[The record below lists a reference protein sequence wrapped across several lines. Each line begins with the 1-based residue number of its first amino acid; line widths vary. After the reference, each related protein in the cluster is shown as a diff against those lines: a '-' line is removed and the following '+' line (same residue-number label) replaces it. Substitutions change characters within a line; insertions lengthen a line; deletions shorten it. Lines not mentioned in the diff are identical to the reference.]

1 IDTSVESTAKGN
13 EQAARAGTTMQDI
26 VDSINRVTDIMGE
39 ISAASREQTTGIE
52 EINSAVTQM
61 DDVTRQNASLVEES
75 AAAAASLQEQ
85 AEPLARLGAAFR
97 LEGHSG
103 EDCGP
108 PAALPSPMAAPRL
121 SHHAGT

>member
-1 IDTSVESTAKGN
+1 
-13 EQAARAGTTMQDI
+13 
-26 VDSINRVTDIMGE
+26 
-39 ISAASREQTTGIE
+39 SREQTTGIE

-85 AEPLARLGAAFR
+85 ADTLARLVATFR
-97 LEGHSG
+97 LKDHSG
-103 EDCGP
+103 EDCGH